1 MDGRGGFAKLPERSS
16 NKWRDVRQWH
26 KADIGH
32 YRYHCRGA
40 KPVQTFYSLISYLL
54 SLFSYLLSL
63 ISYLLSLIS
72 YLFSLWRIFIQ
83 TSEQPYAIPI
93 QKFDSMFFE
102 RDPYCIKISLLH
114 ERPAVNPF
122 GPRNRRM

>member
-54 SLFSYLLSL
+54 SL
-63 ISYLLSLIS
+63 
-72 YLFSLWRIFIQ
+72 WRIFIQ

>member
-54 SLFSYLLSL
+54 SL
-63 ISYLLSLIS
+63 
-72 YLFSLWRIFIQ
+72 
-83 TSEQPYAIPI
+83 
-93 QKFDSMFFE
+93 
-102 RDPYCIKISLLH
+102 ISLADLY
-114 ERPAVNPF
+114 PDFGAAVCHSHPEI
-122 GPRNRRM
+122 RL

>member
-1 MDGRGGFAKLPERSS
+1 MAQS
-16 NKWRDVRQWH
+16 
-26 KADIGH
+26 GH
-32 YRYHCRGA
+32 W
-40 KPVQTFYSLISYLL
+40 TL
-54 SLFSYLLSL
+54 SLPLSRRKAGTDFLL
-63 ISYLLSLIS
+63 S